1 MVDLI
6 VKDYLACRDVRIGVR
21 GLTVVRGES
30 YSGKSSM
37 FRGLVSAF
45 TNRWSSR
52 CVRWGC
58 SCSSV
63 SVRFSEGGP
72 VLRVVKGNKVGAR
85 YELDGVVYDK
95 TGRDVP
101 GSVSSFLGFG
111 CLDSG
116 SDSVSLS
123 FWPQFR
129 SPLLL
134 SYSQSR
140 VRAFL
145 GSGRGLDDLGLCSD
159 GLRRR
164 SSEVAGGLRALDG
177 LIDGER
183 VVLEGFRGL
192 LSSGSS
198 LCSFVS
204 DRLSSLSAVS
214 DRLSSLSELLW
225 FVRRRLSLSGIVCG
239 YRTYLSSLDGLSS
252 VCRRFSSV
260 SYLLGVVSDRS
271 SLLSYVTRCR
281 VVLSGYA
288 SFLFDLGPDGS
299 YGVLLGRLSSM
310 SSLRACLLS
319 CSSLLASVSRLR
331 YGLSFYNSCS
341 YVCSSLSLT
350 TSRSVF
356 LSDLVCLLRTRDAL
370 TSRIESLRRL
380 SSSAVCPLC
389 GGPLGCCSS
398 DDSCLCF

>member
-1 MVDLI
+1 MVDFI

-58 SCSSV
+58 SCSIV
-63 SVRFSEGGP
+63 SVRFSAEGP
-72 VLRVVKGNKVGAR
+72 ILRVVKGSKVGAR

-101 GSVSSFLGFG
+101 GCVSSFLGFG
-111 CLDSG
+111 SLDSG

-140 VRAFL
+140 VREFL
-145 GSGRGLDDLGLCSD
+145 GSGRGLDDLGLCVD

-164 SSEVAGGLRALDG
+164 VSELQGGLRTLDG
-177 LIDGER
+177 LVDGER
-183 VVLEGFRGL
+183 VVLEGFRGC
-192 LSSGSS
+192 LSSGSE
-198 LCSFVS
+198 LFGFVS
-204 DRLSSLSAVS
+204 DRLSSLSGVS
-214 DRLSSLSELLW
+214 DRLSSLSELLRL
-225 FVRRRLSLSGIVCG
+225 VRRRAFLSGIVCG

-281 VVLSGYA
+281 VVLSGYD

-299 YGVLLGRLSSM
+299 YGVLMGRLSSM
-310 SSLRACLLS
+310 SSLRDCLLS
-319 CSSLLASVSRLR
+319 RSSLLASVSRLR

-341 YVCSSLSLT
+341 YVCSSLALT
-350 TSRSVF
+350 TSRSGF
-356 LSDLVCLLRTRDAL
+356 LSDLVCLLRTRDDL

-380 SSSAVCPLC
+380 SSSDVCPLC

-398 DDSCLCF
+398 DV

>member
-63 SVRFSEGGP
+63 SVRFSVGGP

-101 GSVSSFLGFG
+101 GCVSSFLGFG
-111 CLDSG
+111 SLDSG

-140 VRAFL
+140 VREFL
-145 GSGRGLDDLGLCSD
+145 GSGRGLDDLGLCVD

-164 SSEVAGGLRALDG
+164 SSELQGGLRTLDG
-177 LIDGER
+177 LVDGER
-183 VVLEGFRGL
+183 VVLEGFRGC
-192 LSSGSS
+192 LSSGSG
-198 LCSFVS
+198 LFGFVS
-204 DRLSSLSAVS
+204 DRLSSLSDVS
-214 DRLSSLSELLW
+214 DRLSSASELLRL
-225 FVRRRLSLSGIVCG
+225 VRRRAFLSRIVCG
-239 YRTYLSSLDGLSS
+239 YRSYLSSLDSLSD
-252 VCRRFSSV
+252 VCRRVVSV
-260 SYLLGVVSDRS
+260 SYLRGVVLGRCSLS
-271 SLLSYVTRCR
+271 SYATRCGA
-281 VVLSGYA
+281 VLSGYDDY
-288 SFLFDLGPDGS
+288 LFALGPDGS
-299 YGVLLGRLSSM
+299 YGVLMGRFSSL

-319 CSSLLASVSRLR
+319 RASLSATVSCLSSGVSLYGSCSS
-331 YGLSFYNSCS
+331 
-341 YVCSSLSLT
+341 VCRSLSLSS
-350 TSRSVF
+350 SRCAA
-356 LSDLVCLLRTRDAL
+356 LSDLLCLLRSRDDL
-370 TSRIESLRRL
+370 SSRIEGLRSL
-380 SSSAVCPLC
+380 SSSDVCPLC
-389 GGPLGCCSS
+389 GGPLGCCGS
-398 DDSCLCF
+398 DV

>member
-63 SVRFSEGGP
+63 IVRFSVGGP

-101 GSVSSFLGFG
+101 GCVSSFLGFG
-111 CLDSG
+111 SLDSG

-159 GLRRR
+159 GVRRR

-177 LIDGER
+177 LLDGER

-204 DRLSSLSAVS
+204 AMLSSLSSVS
-214 DRLSSLSELLW
+214 DRLSSLSELLRL
-225 FVRRRLSLSGIVCG
+225 VRRRSFLSGIVYG
-239 YRTYLSSLDGLSS
+239 YRAYLSSLDGLSS

-299 YGVLLGRLSSM
+299 YGVLMGRLSSM
-310 SSLRACLLS
+310 SSLYACFLS
-319 CSSLLASVSRLR
+319 RSSLLTSVSRLR
-331 YGLSFYNSCS
+331 YGLSFYGSCS
-341 YVCSSLSLT
+341 SVCSSLSLT
-350 TSRSVF
+350 TSRSGV
-356 LSDLVCLLRTRDAL
+356 LSDLVCLLRTRDDL
-370 TSRIESLRRL
+370 TSRIESLRLL
-380 SSSAVCPLC
+380 SSSDVCPLC

-398 DDSCLCF
+398 DV

>member
-58 SCSSV
+58 SCSIV
-63 SVRFSEGGP
+63 SVRFSVDGP

-101 GSVSSFLGFG
+101 GCVSSFLGFG
-111 CLDSG
+111 SLDSG

-134 SYSQSR
+134 SYSQSM
-140 VRAFL
+140 VREFL
-145 GSGRGLDDLGLCSD
+145 GSGRGLDDLGLCVA

-164 SSEVAGGLRALDG
+164 VSELQGGLRTLDG
-177 LIDGER
+177 LVDGER
-183 VVLEGFRGL
+183 VVLDGFRGC
-192 LSSGSS
+192 LSSGSVLFGFVSARLSS
-198 LCSFVS
+198 LSDVS
-204 DRLSSLSAVS
+204 DRLSSA
-214 DRLSSLSELLW
+214 SELLRL
-225 FVRRRLSLSGIVCG
+225 VRRRAFLSRIVCG
-239 YRTYLSSLDGLSS
+239 YRSYLSSLDILSD
-252 VCRRFSSV
+252 VCRRVVSV
-260 SYLLGVVSDRS
+260 SYLRGVVLGRCSLS
-271 SLLSYVTRCR
+271 SYATRCGS
-281 VVLSGYA
+281 VLSGYDDY
-288 SFLFDLGPDGS
+288 LFALGPDGS
-299 YGVLLGRLSSM
+299 YGVLMGHLSSL

-319 CSSLLASVSRLR
+319 RASFSATVSCLSSGVSLYGSCSSVCR
-331 YGLSFYNSCS
+331 SF
-341 YVCSSLSLT
+341 SLSS
-350 TSRSVF
+350 SRCAA
-356 LSDLVCLLRTRDAL
+356 LSDLLCLLRSRDDL
-370 TSRIESLRRL
+370 SSRIEGLRSL
-380 SSSAVCPLC
+380 SSSDVCPLC
-389 GGPLGCCSS
+389 GGSLGCCGS
-398 DDSCLCF
+398 DV

>member
-63 SVRFSEGGP
+63 SVRFSVDGP
-72 VLRVVKGNKVGAR
+72 VLRVVKGNRVGAR

-101 GSVSSFLGFG
+101 GCVSSFLGFG

-140 VRAFL
+140 VREFL
-145 GSGRGLDDLGLCSD
+145 GSGRGLDDLGLCVD

-164 SSEVAGGLRALDG
+164 SSEVNGGLRALDG

-225 FVRRRLSLSGIVCG
+225 LVRRRLSLSGIVCG
-239 YRTYLSSLDGLSS
+239 YRTYLSSLDSLSS

-281 VVLSGYA
+281 VVLSGYD

-310 SSLRACLLS
+310 SSLRDCLLS

-341 YVCSSLSLT
+341 YVCSSLALT
-350 TSRSVF
+350 TSRSGF
-356 LSDLVCLLRTRDAL
+356 LSDLVCLLRTRDDL

-380 SSSAVCPLC
+380 SSSDVCPLC

-398 DDSCLCF
+398 DV

>member
-63 SVRFSEGGP
+63 SVRFSVDGP

-101 GSVSSFLGFG
+101 GCVSSFLGFG

-140 VRAFL
+140 VREFL
-145 GSGRGLDDLGLCSD
+145 GSGRGLDDLGLCVD

-164 SSEVAGGLRALDG
+164 VSELQGGLRTLDG
-177 LIDGER
+177 FVDGDR
-183 VVLEGFRGL
+183 VVLEGFRGC
-192 LSSGSS
+192 LSSGSE
-198 LCSFVS
+198 LFVFVS
-204 DRLSSLSAVS
+204 DRLSSLSGVS
-214 DRLSSLSELLW
+214 DRLSSASELLRL
-225 FVRRRLSLSGIVCG
+225 VRRRAFLSGIVYG

-281 VVLSGYA
+281 VVLSGYD

-299 YGVLLGRLSSM
+299 YGVLMGRLSSM
-310 SSLRACLLS
+310 SSLRDCLLS
-319 CSSLLASVSRLR
+319 RSSLSASVSRLR
-331 YGLSFYNSCS
+331 HGLSFYGSCS
-341 YVCSSLSLT
+341 SVCSSLSLT
-350 TSRSVF
+350 TSRSGV
-356 LSDLVCLLRTRDAL
+356 LSDLVCLLRTRDDL

-380 SSSAVCPLC
+380 SSSDVCPLC

-398 DDSCLCF
+398 DV

>member
-1 MVDLI
+1 MVDFI

-63 SVRFSEGGP
+63 SVRFSEVGP
-72 VLRVVKGNKVGAR
+72 VLRVVKGNRVGAR

-101 GSVSSFLGFG
+101 GAVSSFLGFG

-140 VRAFL
+140 VREFL

-164 SSEVAGGLRALDG
+164 SSELQGGLRALNG

-183 VVLEGFRGL
+183 VILEGFRGL

-198 LCSFVS
+198 LFSFVS
-204 DRLSSLSAVS
+204 DRLSSLSDVS
-214 DRLSSLSELLW
+214 ARLSSASALLR
-225 FVRRRLSLSGIVCG
+225 FVRRRRVLLGLVCG
-239 YRTYLSSLDGLSS
+239 YRSYLSSLASLSS
-252 VCRRFSSV
+252 VCRRVTAV
-260 SYLLGVVSDRS
+260 SYLRGVVLDRCS
-271 SLLSYVTRCR
+271 ISSYVTRCR
-281 VVLSGYA
+281 SVLSGYDGY
-288 SFLFDLGPDGS
+288 LFDLGSDGS
-299 YGVLLGRLSSM
+299 YGLLMGRFSSL
-310 SSLRACLLS
+310 SSLRTCLLART
-319 CSSLLASVSRLR
+319 SLSDSVSRL
-331 YGLSFYNSCS
+331 SFGFSLYASCS
-341 YVCSSLSLT
+341 SACRSLVLSSL
-350 TSRSVF
+350 RCDA
-356 LSDLVCLLRTRDAL
+356 LSDLVCLLRTRDDL
-370 TSRIESLRRL
+370 SSRIEGLRSL

-389 GGPLGCCSS
+389 GGPLGCSSS
-398 DDSCLCF
+398 DV

>member
-63 SVRFSEGGP
+63 SVRFRVDGP

-101 GSVSSFLGFG
+101 GCVSSFLGFG
-111 CLDSG
+111 VLDSG

-140 VRAFL
+140 VREFL
-145 GSGRGLDDLGLCSD
+145 GSGRGLDDLGLCVD

-164 SSEVAGGLRALDG
+164 SSELRGGLSMLDSLVDTERA
-177 LIDGER
+177 
-183 VVLEGFRGL
+183 VVEGFRGC

-198 LCSFVS
+198 LFSVVS
-204 DRLSSLSAVS
+204 DMLSSLGTVS
-214 DRLSSLSELLW
+214 SRRSCVYQLLLLLGRRSSL
-225 FVRRRLSLSGIVCG
+225 FRVVCG
-239 YRTYLSSLDGLSS
+239 YRYCLSCFDSLSS
-252 VCRRFSSV
+252 VCRRVVGV
-260 SYLLGVVSDRS
+260 SYFRGIAS
-271 SLLSYVTRCR
+271 SRVFLLSYLSCGRR
-281 VVLSGYA
+281 VLSAYT
-288 SFLFDLGPDGS
+288 SYYFDLGSDGS
-299 YGVLLGRLSSM
+299 YGILLDRISLL
-310 SSLRACLLS
+310 SSLRSSVS
-319 CSSLLASVSRLR
+319 CRSSLSVVVSSLVVGVSS
-331 YGLSFYNSCS
+331 YG
-341 YVCSSLSLT
+341 VCSSVCRSMVSVS
-350 TSRSVF
+350 SRRGV
-356 LSDLVCLLRTRDAL
+356 LSDLLGLLRSRGDVSSHIEGLRVL
-370 TSRIESLRRL
+370 TSSD
-380 SSSAVCPLC
+380 VCPLC
-389 GGPLGCCSS
+389 GGSLGCCSS
-398 DDSCLCF
+398 DV

>member
-63 SVRFSEGGP
+63 SVRFSVDGP

-101 GSVSSFLGFG
+101 GCVSSFLGFG
-111 CLDSG
+111 SLDSG

-140 VRAFL
+140 VREFL
-145 GSGRGLDDLGLCSD
+145 GSGRGLDDLGLCVD

-198 LCSFVS
+198 LFSFVS

-214 DRLSSLSELLW
+214 DRLSSLSELLRL
-225 FVRRRLSLSGIVCG
+225 VRRRLSLSGIVCG
-239 YRTYLSSLDGLSS
+239 YRTYLSSLDSLSS

-281 VVLSGYA
+281 VVLSGYD

-299 YGVLLGRLSSM
+299 YGVLMGRLSSM
-310 SSLRACLLS
+310 SSLRDCLLS

-331 YGLSFYNSCS
+331 HGLFFYGSCS
-341 YVCSSLSLT
+341 SVCSSLSLT
-350 TSRSVF
+350 TSRSGF
-356 LSDLVCLLRTRDAL
+356 LSDLVCLLRTRDDL

-380 SSSAVCPLC
+380 SSSDVCPLC

-398 DDSCLCF
+398 DV

>member
-63 SVRFSEGGP
+63 SVRFSVDGP

-101 GSVSSFLGFG
+101 GIVSSFLGFG
-111 CLDSG
+111 SLDSG

-140 VRAFL
+140 VREFL
-145 GSGRGLDDLGLCSD
+145 GSGRGLDDLGLCVD

-164 SSEVAGGLRALDG
+164 VSELQGGLRTLDG
-177 LIDGER
+177 LVDGER
-183 VVLEGFRGL
+183 VVLEGFRGC
-192 LSSGSS
+192 LSSGSG
-198 LCSFVS
+198 LFGFVS
-204 DRLSSLSAVS
+204 DRLSSLSDVS
-214 DRLSSLSELLW
+214 AGVSSVSELLRL
-225 FVRRRLSLSGIVCG
+225 VRRMAFLSGIVCG
-239 YRTYLSSLDGLSS
+239 YRSYLSSLDSLSS
-252 VCRRFSSV
+252 VCRRASAV
-260 SYLLGVVSDRS
+260 SYLRVVVLGRC
-271 SLLSYVTRCR
+271 SLSSYVTRCR
-281 VVLSGYA
+281 GVLSGYDGY
-288 SFLFDLGPDGS
+288 LFDLGPDGS
-299 YGVLLGRLSSM
+299 YGALMGRFSSF
-310 SSLRACLLS
+310 SSLRDCLMARASLSDTVSRLSLGVSLYSS
-319 CSSLLASVSRLR
+319 CSSACRSLVLSSSR
-331 YGLSFYNSCS
+331 CD
-341 YVCSSLSLT
+341 V
-350 TSRSVF
+350 
-356 LSDLVCLLRTRDAL
+356 LSDLVCLLRTRDDL
-370 TSRIESLRRL
+370 LSRIDGLRSL
-380 SSSAVCPLC
+380 SSSDVCPLC

-398 DDSCLCF
+398 DV

>member
-58 SCSSV
+58 SSSSI
-63 SVRFSEGGP
+63 SVRFREAGP
-72 VLRVVKGNKVGAR
+72 VLRVVKGTNVGAR
-85 YELDGVVYDK
+85 YEFDGVVYDK

-101 GSVSSFLGFG
+101 GCVSSFLGLG

-140 VRAFL
+140 VREFL
-145 GSGRGLDDLGLCSD
+145 GSGRGLDDLGLCVA

-164 SSEVAGGLRALDG
+164 SSELQGGLRTLDG

-183 VVLEGFRGL
+183 VVLEGFRGC

-198 LCSFVS
+198 LFSVVS
-204 DRLSSLSAVS
+204 AMLSSLSDVSARLSSASELLRLVRRMAFLSRIVCGYRSYLSSLSALLSVS
-214 DRLSSLSELLW
+214 RRLSSISYLRDVFLDHC
-225 FVRRRLSLSGIVCG
+225 SLS
-239 YRTYLSSLDGLSS
+239 
-252 VCRRFSSV
+252 
-260 SYLLGVVSDRS
+260 
-271 SLLSYVTRCR
+271 SYVTRCR
-281 VVLSGYA
+281 GVLSGYDGYLLA
-288 SFLFDLGPDGS
+288 LGPDGS
-299 YGVLLGRLSSM
+299 YGVLMGRISSL
-310 SSLRACLLS
+310 SSLRDYLMARASLSDTVSRFSLGVSLYGS
-319 CSSLLASVSRLR
+319 CSS
-331 YGLSFYNSCS
+331 G
-341 YVCSSLSLT
+341 
-350 TSRSVF
+350 SRSLVLTSSRCAV
-356 LSDLVCLLRTRDAL
+356 LSDLLCLLRTRDDL
-370 TSRIESLRRL
+370 SSRIDGLRSL

-389 GGPLGCCSS
+389 GGPLGCCGS
-398 DDSCLCF
+398 DV

>member
-1 MVDLI
+1 MVDFI

-63 SVRFSEGGP
+63 SVRFSAEGP
-72 VLRVVKGNKVGAR
+72 ILRVVKGSKVGAR

-101 GSVSSFLGFG
+101 GCVSSFLGFG
-111 CLDSG
+111 SLDSG

-140 VRAFL
+140 VREFL
-145 GSGRGLDDLGLCSD
+145 GSGRGLDDLGLCVD

-164 SSEVAGGLRALDG
+164 VSELQGGLRTLDG
-177 LIDGER
+177 LVDGER
-183 VVLEGFRGL
+183 VVLEGFRGC
-192 LSSGSS
+192 LSSGSE
-198 LCSFVS
+198 LFGFVS
-204 DRLSSLSAVS
+204 DRLSSLSGVS
-214 DRLSSLSELLW
+214 DRLSSLSELLRL
-225 FVRRRLSLSGIVCG
+225 VRRRAFLSGIVCG

-281 VVLSGYA
+281 VVLSGYD

-299 YGVLLGRLSSM
+299 YGVLMGRLSSM
-310 SSLRACLLS
+310 SSLRDCLLS
-319 CSSLLASVSRLR
+319 RSSLLASVSRLR

-341 YVCSSLSLT
+341 YVCSSLALT
-350 TSRSVF
+350 TSRSGWDHN
-356 LSDLVCLLRTRDAL
+356 L
-370 TSRIESLRRL
+370 
-380 SSSAVCPLC
+380 
-389 GGPLGCCSS
+389 
-398 DDSCLCF
+398 

>member
-63 SVRFSEGGP
+63 SVRFSEAGP
-72 VLRVVKGNKVGAR
+72 VLRVVKGNRVGAR

-101 GSVSSFLGFG
+101 GAVSSFLGFG
-111 CLDSG
+111 SLDSG

-140 VRAFL
+140 VREFL

-183 VVLEGFRGL
+183 VVLEGFRGC

-214 DRLSSLSELLW
+214 DRLSSLSELLRL
-225 FVRRRLSLSGIVCG
+225 VRRRLSLSGIVCG
-239 YRTYLSSLDGLSS
+239 YRTYLSSLDALSS

-281 VVLSGYA
+281 VILSGYD

-299 YGVLLGRLSSM
+299 YGVLMGRLSSM
-310 SSLRACLLS
+310 SSLRDCLLS
-319 CSSLLASVSRLR
+319 RSSLSASVSRLR
-331 YGLSFYNSCS
+331 HGLSFYGSCS
-341 YVCSSLSLT
+341 SVCSSLSLT
-350 TSRSVF
+350 TSRSGV
-356 LSDLVCLLRTRDAL
+356 LSDLVCLLRTRDDL

-380 SSSAVCPLC
+380 SSSDVCPLC

-398 DDSCLCF
+398 DV

>member
-1 MVDLI
+1 MVDFI

-63 SVRFSEGGP
+63 SVRFSAEGP
-72 VLRVVKGNKVGAR
+72 ILRVVKGSKVGAR

-101 GSVSSFLGFG
+101 GCVSSFLGFG
-111 CLDSG
+111 SLDSG

-140 VRAFL
+140 VREFL
-145 GSGRGLDDLGLCSD
+145 GSGRGLDDLGLCVD

-164 SSEVAGGLRALDG
+164 VSELQGGLRTLDG
-177 LIDGER
+177 LVDGER
-183 VVLEGFRGL
+183 VVLEGFRGC
-192 LSSGSS
+192 LSSGSE
-198 LCSFVS
+198 LFGFVS
-204 DRLSSLSAVS
+204 DRLSSLSGVS
-214 DRLSSLSELLW
+214 DRLSSLSELLRL
-225 FVRRRLSLSGIVCG
+225 VRRRAFLSGIVCG

-281 VVLSGYA
+281 VVLSGYD

-299 YGVLLGRLSSM
+299 YGVLMGRLSSM
-310 SSLRACLLS
+310 SSLRDCLLS
-319 CSSLLASVSRLR
+319 RSSLLASVSRLR

-341 YVCSSLSLT
+341 YVCSSLALT
-350 TSRSVF
+350 TSRSGF
-356 LSDLVCLLRTRDAL
+356 LSDLVCLLRTRDDL

-380 SSSAVCPLC
+380 SSSDVCPLC

-398 DDSCLCF
+398 DV